1 VNPSLVQLATVSFTC
16 IFLIC
21 YITILQKWNSV
32 SNDEAARL
40 QHQKLLPGWSY
51 TTGTTAASINIT
63 KETDELSQTRKISP
77 LSCAK
82 YGGPSDEVASEI
94 VYWEDIKIDAEFVSP
109 FKLKDTTQYLTFEP
123 DHAGFNNV
131 RMGVET
137 VVALAHAMGR
147 TLVVPPDRSIW
158 ALDSAENNQKNS
170 FSFEE
175 FFHFESIVIEHPGL
189 EIISM
194 EEFLRDVAI
203 KGEKFK
209 ATDPETG
216 KINVLFPPNNK
227 TNWDGEDLTPLW
239 DYLRSIGLVRKC
251 EPDENVALFPS
262 SRDDE
267 DLRKME
273 EMWQK
278 IIGEADG
285 RAMPQVSDYEGKPVP
300 VDSPAEERLREMLGG
315 RVNACFYDREMQD
328 ADLVH
333 IKEDWQDG
341 YRMLTHFY
349 VFLFFQDWRQD
360 LWTKRFIRDHVHYN
374 DEIACAAARV
384 VEAIRKRSKERH
396 PETNPNGDFDSM
408 HVRRNDWETQFGDYI
423 VSSSELYQNTKQEL
437 TPGRTVYIATD
448 EKDKS
453 YFQPMSNVYDVV
465 FLDNFKAELGNLNTN
480 FYAFVDQLV
489 AARGKV
495 FFGVYLSTF
504 TGYINRLR
512 GYYSVKEKREGYRDG
527 IIESYHLVKP
537 QDKNLYRT
545 YHAFQSPAFM
555 REYPV
560 AWRDLDY
567 GIEALYNSYRERP
580 ISKKHLRETITTY

>member
-40 QHQKLLPGWSY
+40 QHQKLLPGWTY

-63 KETDELSQTRKISP
+63 KETDQPSQTRKISP

-147 TLVVPPDRSIW
+147 TLVVPPDRRIW

-175 FFHFESIVIEHPGL
+175 FFHFESIINEHPGL
-189 EIISM
+189 VIISM

-216 KINVLFPPNNK
+216 KVNVLFPPNNK
-227 TNWDGEDLTPLW
+227 THWDGEFLWPLW
-239 DYLRSIGLVRKC
+239 EYLRTIGLTRQWQ
-251 EPDENVALFPS
+251 PDACIALFPS
-262 SRDDE
+262 SRDE
-267 DLRKME
+267 KDLRWME
-273 EMWQK
+273 DMFQG
-278 IIGEADG
+278 IIKRAKG
-285 RAMPQVSDYEGKPVP
+285 RARPKVSDYDGKPVP

-315 RVNACFYDREMQD
+315 RRNACPYDKEMQD
-328 ADLVH
+328 STLLHFKVY
-333 IKEDWQDG
+333 KQE
-341 YRMLTHFY
+341 YRLLTHFY
-349 VFLFFQDWRQD
+349 GFLFFQDWRQD

>member
-1 VNPSLVQLATVSFTC
+1 
-16 IFLIC
+16 
-21 YITILQKWNSV
+21 
-32 SNDEAARL
+32 
-40 QHQKLLPGWSY
+40 
-51 TTGTTAASINIT
+51 
-63 KETDELSQTRKISP
+63 
-77 LSCAK
+77 
-82 YGGPSDEVASEI
+82 
-94 VYWEDIKIDAEFVSP
+94 
-109 FKLKDTTQYLTFEP
+109 
-123 DHAGFNNV
+123 
-131 RMGVET
+131 
-137 VVALAHAMGR
+137 
-147 TLVVPPDRSIW
+147 LVVPPDRLIW

-545 YHAFQSPAFM
+545 YHAFQPSAFM

-567 GIEALYNSYRERP
+567 GIEALYNSYHA
-580 ISKKHLRETITTY
+580 SKKHLRQAVST